1 MKDIEKLKTFVKETL
16 GCACPEEVFSYLKC
30 KNNVPLHYGTELLRK
45 INIGNRLLIYVVE
58 VNDQDSVSLLLP
70 FLFNTGKKE
79 RDDAGFN
86 RFRLVIATDRV
97 REIKDFADT
106 IMKTAVK
113 DTEFIYTSFL
123 KRIYPNFRMLPI
135 VSLKEKRVLY
145 ARYQ

>member
-97 REIKDFADT
+97 REIKDSADT

-113 DTEFIYTSFL
+113 DDRVHLHIVPKKDIPEFSDATHSQ
-123 KRIYPNFRMLPI
+123 P
-135 VSLKEKRVLY
+135 
-145 ARYQ
+145 